1 MFYLVRVGLLEH
13 IRDKIAD
20 SVDGEVLVTH
30 FQVVWGEFGVRA
42 VTG

>member
-20 SVDGEVLVTH
+20 PVDGEVLVTH
-30 FQVVWGEFGVRA
+30 FQVVRGEFGVRA
-42 VTG
+42 VAG

>member
-1 MFYLVRVGLLEH
+1 MFYLVRVGLFED
-13 IRDKIAD
+13 ICDKITD
-20 SVDGEVLVTH
+20 SMDGEVLVTH